1 MEQIMSYISTVGFPI
16 VMCLLFYYQMT
27 KSDEH
32 MNEMLTQIKVMVEEI
47 KKAVNNGGTDVEHEN

>member
-27 KSDEH
+27 KSDEN
-32 MNEMLTQIKVMVEEI
+32 MNEMLTQIKLMVEEI
-47 KKAVNNGGTDVEHEN
+47 KKAVNNGGTKV

>member
-16 VMCLLFYYQMT
+16 VMCLLFYYKMT

-47 KKAVNNGGTDVEHEN
+47 KKAVNNGGTDV

>member
-47 KKAVNNGGTDVEHEN
+47 KKGGKQWRYRRIA

>member
-1 MEQIMSYISTVGFPI
+1 MEQLMSYISTVGFPI

-27 KSDEH
+27 RADEH

-47 KKAVNNGGTDVEHEN
+47 KKAVNNDGSKV

>member
-27 KSDEH
+27 KSDEQ

-47 KKAVNNGGTDVEHEN
+47 KKAVNNGGTDI

>member
-16 VMCLLFYYQMT
+16 VMCLLFYYQMA

-47 KKAVNNGGTDVEHEN
+47 KKAVNNGGTDV

>member
-1 MEQIMSYISTVGFPI
+1 
-16 VMCLLFYYQMT
+16 MCLLFYYQMT

-47 KKAVNNGGTDVEHEN
+47 KKAVNNGGTDV

>member
-27 KSDEH
+27 QSDEH

-47 KKAVNNGGTDVEHEN
+47 KKAVKNGGTDV

>member
-27 KSDEH
+27 KSDEN
-32 MNEMLTQIKVMVEEI
+32 MNEMLTQIKVIVEEI
-47 KKAVNNGGTDVEHEN
+47 KKAVNNGGTDV

>member
-16 VMCLLFYYQMT
+16 VMCLLFYYQMS

-32 MNEMLTQIKVMVEEI
+32 MNEMLTHIKVMVEEI
-47 KKAVNNGGTDVEHEN
+47 KKAVNNGGTDV

>member
-32 MNEMLTQIKVMVEEI
+32 MNEMLTQIKE
-47 KKAVNNGGTDVEHEN
+47 KKKKNKKEVKNGGTDV

>member
-32 MNEMLTQIKVMVEEI
+32 MSEMLTQIKVMVEEI
-47 KKAVNNGGTDVEHEN
+47 KKAVNNGGTGV

>member
-16 VMCLLFYYQMT
+16 VMCLLFYYQTT
-27 KSDEH
+27 KTDEH

-47 KKAVNNGGTDVEHEN
+47 KKAVNNGGTDV

>member
-1 MEQIMSYISTVGFPI
+1 MEQIMSYISTVGFPL

-47 KKAVNNGGTDVEHEN
+47 KKAVNNGGTDV

>member
-32 MNEMLTQIKVMVEEI
+32 MYEMLTQIKVMVEEI
-47 KKAVNNGGTDVEHEN
+47 KKAVNNGGTDV

>member
-1 MEQIMSYISTVGFPI
+1 MEQLMSYISTVGFPI

-27 KSDEH
+27 KSDEQ

-47 KKAVNNGGTDVEHEN
+47 KKAVNNGGSKV

>member
-32 MNEMLTQIKVMVEEI
+32 MNEMLTHIKVMMEEI
-47 KKAVNNGGTDVEHEN
+47 KKAVNNGGTDV

>member
-32 MNEMLTQIKVMVEEI
+32 MNEMLTHIKVMVEEI
-47 KKAVNNGGTDVEHEN
+47 KKAVNNGGTDV

>member
-1 MEQIMSYISTVGFPI
+1 MEAIMSYISTVGFPI

-32 MNEMLTQIKVMVEEI
+32 MNEVLTQIKVMVEEI
-47 KKAVNNGGTDVEHEN
+47 KKAVNNGGTNV

>member
-27 KSDEH
+27 KSDER

-47 KKAVNNGGTDVEHEN
+47 KKAVNNGGTEV

>member
-47 KKAVNNGGTDVEHEN
+47 KKAVNHGGTDV

>member
-1 MEQIMSYISTVGFPI
+1 MEEIMSYVSTVGFPI

-32 MNEMLTQIKVMVEEI
+32 MNEVLAKIKVIVEEI
-47 KKAVNNGGTDVEHEN
+47 KKAVNNGGTNV

>member
-32 MNEMLTQIKVMVEEI
+32 ENEMLTQIKVMVEEI
-47 KKAVNNGGTDVEHEN
+47 KKAVNNGGTDV

>member
-1 MEQIMSYISTVGFPI
+1 MEQLMSYISTVGFPI

-32 MNEMLTQIKVMVEEI
+32 MSEMLTQIKVMVEEI
-47 KKAVNNGGTDVEHEN
+47 KKAVNNGGTDV

>member
-1 MEQIMSYISTVGFPI
+1 MEQLMSYISTVGFPI

-47 KKAVNNGGTDVEHEN
+47 KKGGKQWRYRRIA

>member
-1 MEQIMSYISTVGFPI
+1 MEQLMSYISTVGFPI

-27 KSDEH
+27 RSDEQ

-47 KKAVNNGGTDVEHEN
+47 KKAVNNGGSKV

>member
-32 MNEMLTQIKVMVEEI
+32 MGEMLTQIKVMVEEI
-47 KKAVNNGGTDVEHEN
+47 KKAVNNGGTEV

>member
-27 KSDEH
+27 KSDEQ

-47 KKAVNNGGTDVEHEN
+47 KKAVNNGGTDV

>member
-27 KSDEH
+27 KADEH

-47 KKAVNNGGTDVEHEN
+47 KKAVNNGGSKV

>member
-16 VMCLLFYYQMT
+16 VMCLLFDYQMA

-47 KKAVNNGGTDVEHEN
+47 KKAVNNGGTDV

>member
-27 KSDEH
+27 KTDEN

-47 KKAVNNGGTDVEHEN
+47 KKAVNNGGTDV

>member
-1 MEQIMSYISTVGFPI
+1 
-16 VMCLLFYYQMT
+16 MT

-47 KKAVNNGGTDVEHEN
+47 KKAVNNGGTKV

>member
-27 KSDEH
+27 KSDEN
-32 MNEMLTQIKVMVEEI
+32 MNEMLTQIKVMMEEI
-47 KKAVNNGGTDVEHEN
+47 KKAVNNGGTEV